1 LNHAADGL
9 TGRIRQQADIWR
21 NVSALS
27 DQKICEQIVEDRV
40 DILVDLAMHTAKN
53 RVLLFARKAAPIQVT
68 YLAYPSTTGLET
80 IDYRI
85 TDPYLDP
92 PSSTDEFYTETSI
105 RLPRTYWCYTPPLE
119 DIPLTSLPADR
130 ASFVTFG
137 CLNNSRK
144 LTNDALEAWSQILL
158 AVPDSHLLLHAPSG
172 GCRRRVQECFGR
184 SRISSERIEFFGR
197 VPLQEY
203 MNLYVGIDISLDP
216 FPYVGGTTTCDSLWM
231 GVPVVTLAGRTAIGR
246 GGVSIL
252 SNVGLEEFIAESP
265 QDYIRIAVTLANDR
279 PRLAHLRSTIR
290 ERMKGA
296 PLMDAKQFAA
306 DVENSYRQMW
316 RRWCSGG
323 AAIVGA

>member
-1 LNHAADGL
+1 
-9 TGRIRQQADIWR
+9 
-21 NVSALS
+21 
-27 DQKICEQIVEDRV
+27 
-40 DILVDLAMHTAKN
+40 
-53 RVLLFARKAAPIQVT
+53 
-68 YLAYPSTTGLET
+68 
-80 IDYRI
+80 
-85 TDPYLDP
+85 
-92 PSSTDEFYTETSI
+92 
-105 RLPRTYWCYTPPLE
+105 
-119 DIPLTSLPADR
+119 
-130 ASFVTFG
+130 
-137 CLNNSRK
+137 
-144 LTNDALEAWSQILL
+144 
-158 AVPDSHLLLHAPSG
+158 
-172 GCRRRVQECFGR
+172 
-184 SRISSERIEFFGR
+184 
-197 VPLQEY
+197 